1 MGGNSMEGVMS
12 VIINTNISALSTSRM
27 LGESTQQLSNSLKRL
42 SSGSKLISPADDVAG
57 MAVSLKFDAQINRT
71 AAARSNT
78 GNAVS
83 FAQTQDGFLNK
94 VQKGLDRMSE
104 LAVLAQDETK
114 TDSDR
119 QLYDKEFQ
127 TLDSYIT
134 DIASKDFNGVS
145 LFDGQARGITIDS
158 NAKTFSMTGV
168 DMSGSNYT
176 GINSTA
182 VATTT
187 GAAAALTA
195 VKSAITQLSSDRA
208 TVGANISRLQHTGDQ
223 LKMLED
229 ELSSSNSRI
238 RDVDVAEESTNYA
251 RYNILVQS
259 GTAML
264 AQANTLPQSAL
275 RLLG

>member
-1 MGGNSMEGVMS
+1 MEGVMS
-12 VIINTNISALSTSRM
+12 VLINTNISALRTSSM
-27 LGESTQQLSNSLKRL
+27 LGESTMQLSKSLARL
-42 SSGSKLISPADDVAG
+42 SSGSKLTSPTDDVAG

-83 FAQTQDGFLNK
+83 FSQTQDGFLNK

-127 TLDSYIT
+127 TLDDYIT
-134 DIASKDFNGVS
+134 DIATKDFNGVS
-145 LFDGQARGITIDS
+145 LFDGTTRGITIDS
-158 NAKTFSMTGV
+158 DAKTFSMTGV
-168 DMSGSNYT
+168 NMGGANYT
-176 GINSTA
+176 GIRSTA

-195 VKSAITQLSSDRA
+195 VKTAITQLSSDRA
-208 TVGANISRLQHTGDQ
+208 TVGSNISRLQHTGDQ

-229 ELSSSNSRI
+229 QLSSSNSRI